1 MAIINKLRQLI
12 GTVHSDKMDKTI
24 VVKVQKKEPHP
35 IYRKYINK
43 SKKYYAQDAKNL
55 CSIGDIVIIEES
67 KPLSKLKDGQLRKF
81 NKKQL
86 IKDDT
91 TRNKIKSCR

>member
-1 MAIINKLRQLI
+1 MDNKNKRRQLI

-43 SKKYYAQDAKNL
+43 SKKYYAQDTKNL
-55 CSIGDIVIIEES
+55 CSKGDVVVIEES
-67 KPLSKLKDGQLRKF
+67 KPLSKLKRWTV
-81 NKKQL
+81 KKIQQ
-86 IKDDT
+86 KAV
-91 TRNKIKSCR
+91 N